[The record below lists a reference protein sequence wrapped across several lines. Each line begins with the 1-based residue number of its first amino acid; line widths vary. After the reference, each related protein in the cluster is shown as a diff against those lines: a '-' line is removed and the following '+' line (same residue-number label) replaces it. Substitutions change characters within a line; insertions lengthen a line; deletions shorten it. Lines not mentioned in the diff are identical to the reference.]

1 VTGSLASR
9 VVLPC
14 HFSMIPHTPS
24 PTTPAPGIKWTKLEA
39 QGEKM
44 VLVAQ
49 NGMVKVGQEYV
60 GRVSVPSHPL
70 SVRDASLIIARV
82 RTSDAGLYSC
92 EVMHGMEDSRDT
104 ISLNVTG
111 VVFHYRDKA
120 SRYSLDF
127 LGAVL
132 ACQAAGAAIATPE
145 QLRTAFEDGLNQCDA
160 GWLSDRSVRYPITV
174 PRPGCTGDLLG
185 KPGVRTYGIR
195 DPTEKY
201 DVYCYVDKLKGEVF
215 YPPLS
220 TKLTLQQA
228 KDECHKHDS
237 VIASTGQ
244 LFAAWREGLNGCDY
258 SWLSDGSVRY
268 PVTIPRPQ
276 CGGGLLGVRTLY
288 KYENQTGFP
297 DPAEKFGVYCF
308 KGFIHNP
315 TLSLG
320 SLPEL
325 TTVGPS
331 ATPLGDK
338 LAHSPMIHAA
348 VDPERAEIQART
360 PEPVPYLSAERANT
374 ASPDQQGAPRSD
386 GGPTAVASTPTP
398 VPEVKVPDSTHSDF
412 VPPRGDVLAPLQLPP
427 LPTTRSKPSQ
437 LDIFQGLGD
446 GGQTASGREDVTP
459 GPGLTF
465 DKSPAVP
472 AVEES
477 AKPPFHL
484 IIVNVNDKNQSVSI
498 STSLTSSEPIP
509 FASAWNKI
517 FLNPF
522 LLHGLTSSPFRQMTY
537 FSEPFCACHMV
548 LSGPDRL
555 WLCCYRLLT
564 SPQTQTR
571 GVFFISTMG
580 GLLNNSMW
588 HRPRG
593 ALIPKVFKVT
603 TISLTVNQNGETV
616 EPPPIPAMS
625 TTNYSLNLQVTFE
638 PPLPEEA
645 RGDQFETATSS
656 HFGEVEVDEQEG
668 LSVTPF
674 NYAAIEI
681 HTDGIPTEE
690 PSNAVTQLPDT
701 DPEAITVPK
710 IHANLIPDLFR
721 VENGV
726 KFPETGDKTSM
737 RTTTIIPH
745 TSVSSPA
752 LTTAPGSTFRGT
764 PEPGADG
771 VAPCG
776 DMEDSSSCG
785 GGEEPDVPSEGSAD
799 DAPPTP
805 AVDTQSSIRTD
816 ETETDGTE
824 LSTVIPDTLPRDPTT
839 RPQTDNEGS
848 ASGEDEASGQDMDP
862 SETPRLTSTLPP
874 LYSSLRS
881 QQPPLVAGAEVTGV
895 PVVLPHVDTV
905 TEAGSGAEQLPRQ
918 EEGSGENI
926 GLTDLPP
933 EVSVTPLPDLL
944 PCSTSACQNGGSCY
958 KNGPQ
963 DACMCAPGFT
973 GQRCETEVDECQP
986 NPCLNGATC
995 VDGPG
1000 SFSCVCMPSYTG
1012 ELCEQDTEVC
1022 GFGWEKFQSHCYKY
1036 MTHRRTWDAAERE
1049 CRLHG
1054 AHLTSILSPEEQHFV
1069 NRLGSDYQWI
1079 GLNDR
1084 MFERDFR
1091 WTDGSPMQ
1099 YDNWRPNQPDSFFQS
1114 GEDCVVMIW
1123 HEGGQWNDVPCN
1135 YHLTFTCKKGTVSCG
1150 QPPVVKDARLFG
1162 AIKPRG
1168 QHSLLRY
1175 HCRQGLIQRHA
1186 PTIRCRANGQWDLPR
1201 VTCTSRRRS
1210 NQNSDQQNWRLNH
1223 HVHHHFR
1230 SQQE

>member
-1 VTGSLASR
+1 R
-9 VVLPC
+9 
-14 HFSMIPHTPS
+14 
-24 PTTPAPGIKWTKLEA
+24 IKWTKLEA

-308 KGFIHNP
+308 K
-315 TLSLG
+315 
-320 SLPEL
+320 
-325 TTVGPS
+325 
-331 ATPLGDK
+331 
-338 LAHSPMIHAA
+338 
-348 VDPERAEIQART
+348 
-360 PEPVPYLSAERANT
+360 AERANT

-398 VPEVKVPDSTHSDF
+398 VPEVK
-412 VPPRGDVLAPLQLPP
+412 PLITEALVN
-427 LPTTRSKPSQ
+427 
-437 LDIFQGLGD
+437 
-446 GGQTASGREDVTP
+446 GG
-459 GPGLTF
+459 
-465 DKSPAVP
+465 
-472 AVEES
+472 
-477 AKPPFHL
+477 
-484 IIVNVNDKNQSVSI
+484 
-498 STSLTSSEPIP
+498 
-509 FASAWNKI
+509 
-517 FLNPF
+517 
-522 LLHGLTSSPFRQMTY
+522 
-537 FSEPFCACHMV
+537 
-548 LSGPDRL
+548 
-555 WLCCYRLLT
+555 
-564 SPQTQTR
+564 
-571 GVFFISTMG
+571 
-580 GLLNNSMW
+580 
-588 HRPRG
+588 RG
-593 ALIPKVFKVT
+593 AL
-603 TISLTVNQNGETV
+603 
-616 EPPPIPAMS
+616 
-625 TTNYSLNLQVTFE
+625 
-638 PPLPEEA
+638 
-645 RGDQFETATSS
+645 
-656 HFGEVEVDEQEG
+656 
-668 LSVTPF
+668 
-674 NYAAIEI
+674 
-681 HTDGIPTEE
+681 
-690 PSNAVTQLPDT
+690 
-701 DPEAITVPK
+701 DPV
-710 IHANLIPDLFR
+710 
-721 VENGV
+721 
-726 KFPETGDKTSM
+726 S
-737 RTTTIIPH
+737 
-745 TSVSSPA
+745 TSVS
-752 LTTAPGSTFRGT
+752 R
-764 PEPGADG
+764 
-771 VAPCG
+771 
-776 DMEDSSSCG
+776 CG

-933 EVSVTPLPDLL
+933 EVSVTPLPDVEAVT
-944 PCSTSACQNGGSCY
+944 SETSARAYPTQPSFVSPDDKKQPFMGR
-958 KNGPQ
+958 
-963 DACMCAPGFT
+963 ALTTAPPSQPYSLQT
-973 GQRCETEVDECQP
+973 DQSTTTSKPHTKVDECQP

-1162 AIKPRG
+1162 AIKPRYEV
-1168 QHSLLRY
+1168 STLRY

-1201 VTCTSRRRS
+1201 VTCTSR
-1210 NQNSDQQNWRLNH
+1210 
-1223 HVHHHFR
+1223 
-1230 SQQE
+1230 